1 MEHTYEKISGN
12 KAKLTFTVPADEF
25 EAAVQQAYLKNR
37 KSIRIPGFRPGKAPR
52 ALIEQM
58 YGKGAFYEDAIEDL
72 CQVAYPEAVEAENLQ
87 VVDRP
92 TLNVEKMTPGEDV
105 VFTCEVFVRPDVT
118 LGDYKGLTV
127 KQDATEV
134 TDEQVKAR
142 VAQDQEKVARMVDVT
157 DRAVENGDTVNLD
170 YAGSVD
176 GVAFEG
182 GTAEKQTLVIGSKS
196 FIEGFEDQMIG
207 MSIGEEK
214 DLNVTFPE
222 QYHAENLAGKPAMFH
237 VKVNGIQKK
246 ELPELDDDFAADVSK
261 FDTYAEYEADIRK
274 NLEETAAK
282 NAEIKLENDLVEIAC
297 KNAQMDIPQ
306 PMIEN
311 QIDDMLQE
319 MKMRMS
325 YQGLRYED
333 YLKYTGM
340 TEQGVRDMYKQEAES
355 RVKSELVLD
364 AIRTA
369 EGIEP
374 TAEAIEKQNEEY
386 AKRMGQDVEA
396 FKAGLTEQQ
405 KGYLKD
411 SAAIQM
417 VLDLLKST
425 AVIEK

>member
-1 MEHTYEKISGN
+1 MEHTYEKLSGN

-92 TLNVEKMTPGEDV
+92 TLNVEKMNPGEDV

-127 KQDATEV
+127 KQEATEV

-142 VAQDQEKVARMVDVT
+142 IAQDQEKVARMVDVT

-196 FIEGFEDQMIG
+196 FIEGFEEQMVG
-207 MSIGEEK
+207 MNIGEEK

-222 QYHAENLAGKPAMFH
+222 QYHAEELAGKPAVFH

-282 NAEIKLENDLVEIAC
+282 NAEIKLENDLVEMAC

-355 RVKSELVLD
+355 RVKSELVLE

-369 EGIEP
+369 EGIEA
-374 TAEAIEKQNEEY
+374 TDEAIEKQYVEY
-386 AKRMGQDVEA
+386 AQRMGQEVEA